1 MSVVRWGAVLSCL
14 CLAPAVAAQGV
25 AGRSPA
31 PPEPPSAPPQTATP
45 DVVVN
50 ALLDRKRGD
59 WKRAESEHVVVFS
72 KDSADELAR
81 VTKNLERLHALL
93 SRLYRKGAQ
102 EDATAKLQVTLIGSA
117 ADFRAMGIRSVRAE
131 EGPYPA
137 AFPHLT
143 YYDPGDDGDILAVAR
158 SGQIIDVN
166 TNRAYHA
173 DCDDALANDAT
184 DCVGQSPNR
193 PPAARSWEAL
203 LYGAFAQRFIQTYA
217 PAPYPRWYLDG
228 IGALFSTVEIK
239 ADGAVSYG
247 RPPLDYALVF
257 RAYGR
262 LNIDDVLSGHYLEPA
277 RGKAAW
283 TPYHAWLVAHYFL
296 LSNLKPERA
305 QQFRAYMTAIHQG
318 QTMAEAARVFGN
330 TTRLE
335 RDIIAYVTSEKPFA
349 RAAPAEAPVGE
360 PAIGTLSPGDAALVE
375 ARIERG
381 ARLAPVPA
389 GAAGT
394 PDRASWLAGIRD
406 TAARFPR
413 DASVQ
418 SFAAEAECRDDHP
431 TECLAEAERAL
442 ALSPNDVGALA
453 WKGVALTDLA
463 IGGAVAE
470 RATRLAVARTTIE
483 RAIALDGEA
492 PTPLIA
498 WFQSFTKAGERVP
511 DAAML
516 GMAKVIRRL
525 PAAPGPRLYLAE
537 ELLRQG
543 NAEIARRVAFTV
555 LYGAYDSPEK
565 SAAARLFP
573 AAGGPTA
580 AGR

>member
-1 MSVVRWGAVLSCL
+1 MSVVRWGAVLWCL
-14 CLAPAVAAQGV
+14 CLAPAVAAHGV
-25 AGRSPA
+25 PGRSPA
-31 PPEPPSAPPQTATP
+31 QSAPPQAGTP

-50 ALLDRKRGD
+50 ALIDRKRGD
-59 WKRAESEHVVVFS
+59 WKRAESEHVVVIS
-72 KDSADELAR
+72 KDSASELSR

-102 EDATAKLQVTLIGSA
+102 GDPTVKLQVALIGSA
-117 ADFRAMGIRSVRAE
+117 GDFRAMGLKSVRSE
-131 EGPYPA
+131 EGPYAA
-137 AFPHLT
+137 AFPRLT

-166 TNRAYHA
+166 TNRAYHE
-173 DCDDALANDAT
+173 DCDDALANGAT
-184 DCVGQSPNR
+184 DCVDHTPNR
-193 PPAARSWEAL
+193 PPATRSWEAL

-239 ADGAVSYG
+239 ANGAVSYG
-247 RPPLDYALVF
+247 RPPLDYAMVF

-262 LNIDDVLSGHYLEPA
+262 LNVGDVLAGHYLEPA
-277 RGKAAW
+277 RGKADW

-296 LSNLKPERA
+296 LSDLKPERA
-305 QQFRAYMTAIHQG
+305 QQFRAYMIAIHQG
-318 QTMAEAARVFGN
+318 QSMAEAARAFGN
-330 TTRLE
+330 TTRLQ
-335 RDIIAYVTSEKPFA
+335 RDIAAYVTSQKPFT
-349 RAAPAEAPVGE
+349 RAVPPEAPVGE
-360 PAIGTLSPGDAALVE
+360 PAIGTLSPGDAALIE
-375 ARIERG
+375 ARIEIG
-381 ARLAPVPA
+381 SRLAAVPA
-389 GAAGT
+389 GAVGTAG
-394 PDRASWLAGIRD
+394 PQDREGWLAGIRD

-413 DASVQ
+413 DAGVQ
-418 SFAAEAECRDDHP
+418 SFAAAADCRGGHAG
-431 TECLAEAERAL
+431 ECLADAERAL

-463 IGGAVAE
+463 IGGPAAE
-470 RATRLAVARTTIE
+470 RGARLAAARNAIE

-492 PTPLIA
+492 PMPLIA

-525 PAAPGPRLYLAE
+525 PAAPAPRLYLAE

-543 NAEIARRVAFTV
+543 HGEIARRVAFTV

-565 SAAARLFP
+565 AAAAALFSSVDGPP
-573 AAGGPTA
+573 AAGH
-580 AGR
+580 